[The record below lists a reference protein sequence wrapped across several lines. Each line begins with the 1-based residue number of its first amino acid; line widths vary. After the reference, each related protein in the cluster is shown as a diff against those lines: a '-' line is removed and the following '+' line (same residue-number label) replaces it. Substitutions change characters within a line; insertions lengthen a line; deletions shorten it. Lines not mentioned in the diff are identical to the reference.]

1 MFSNAILCIMYQQA
15 ETVALYLNDV
25 FLSRDGP
32 ILHHYYA
39 FTCFGVL
46 VDYFIPAETSF
57 GLCDNF

>member
-15 ETVALYLNDV
+15 ETVALYLNDI

-46 VDYFIPAETSF
+46 VDYFIPA
-57 GLCDNF
+57 